1 MDPAI
6 LIIIIFIVAPLIE
19 RLLKAGKQNP
29 QLPPQQQRMPQR
41 TRQRLP
47 HEQQPE
53 EWEADEQEQQVSG
66 YRAESRDDAAAEM
79 LPDDLWEIL
88 TGERR
93 PPQRPGPRPAPDAG
107 QPDGTDY
114 SLEESSSFEDHSLE
128 DEGLLRAPPREAQ
141 SSGEWSMEPETIE
154 VVLPPEPY
162 IRPNP
167 LRPAPKVVSLEEINF
182 DYEQRHDEFHDMLD
196 SLDAPARVRRPALNA
211 YRFRTDADLRRAI
224 VMAEILGTPRGLE

>member
-6 LIIIIFIVAPLIE
+6 LIIIVFIVAPLIE
-19 RLLKAGKQNP
+19 RLLKAGKQN
-29 QLPPQQQRMPQR
+29 QQQPPPQQRMPQR
-41 TRQRLP
+41 PRQRLP

-53 EWEADEQEQQVSG
+53 EWAPEHEQQAGG

-93 PPQRPGPRPAPDAG
+93 PPQRPAPRPPPAG
-107 QPDGTDY
+107 SPREGDY
-114 SLEESSSFEDHSLE
+114 SLEAGPSLEEHSVE
-128 DEGLLRAPPREAQ
+128 DEGLFQAPPRETQ
-141 SSGEWSMEPETIE
+141 SSGEWSMEPETLE

-167 LRPAPKVVSLEEINF
+167 VRLVPKVVSLEEIDF
-182 DYEQRHDEFHDMLD
+182 DYDLRHDEFHDKLD
-196 SLDAPARVRRPALNA
+196 SLGGPARVKRPALSP
-211 YRFRTDADLRRAI
+211 YRFRSNDDLRRSI